1 MINVLKLIE
10 ETEGAELRPL
20 TLICTSANF
29 HEETEYPG
37 RVEIDLEVALYH
49 GDRVSQAGVHVE
61 TYDFMKIVFGDHKRQ
76 EGPFQF
82 SRENLVEEV
91 RQGGLGVRHFFGRI
105 DMTLKFMDQDVPV
118 VWKYP
123 EAGLHPA
130 ACCQLGDV
138 VIKLATSGG

>member
-1 MINVLKLIE
+1 MIDVLKLIE

-20 TLICTSANF
+20 TLICTSADF
-29 HEETEYPG
+29 LEETEYPG

-61 TYDFMKIVFGDHKRQ
+61 TYDFMKIVFGGHKKQ

-82 SRENLVEEV
+82 SRENLANEV

-105 DMTLKFMDQDVPV
+105 DMTLKLMDQDIPV

-138 VIKLATSGG
+138 VVKLATSG